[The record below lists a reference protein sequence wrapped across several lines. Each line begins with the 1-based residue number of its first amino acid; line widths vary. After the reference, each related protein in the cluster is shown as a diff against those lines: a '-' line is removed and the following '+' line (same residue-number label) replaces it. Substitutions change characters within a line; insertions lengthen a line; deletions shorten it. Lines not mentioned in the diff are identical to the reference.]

1 MKTTQESDLS
11 KYKNIDKG
19 TFKLLDEE
27 NEFRVFHFDNSS
39 EETQYFLAN
48 LNTNYIHLHFCTEKQ
63 CVVAINF
70 EHCAVKLVA
79 NESSMIYFKDDHMNL
94 LYTIYPGSEM
104 TSILISL
111 EYFHALFSVEG
122 NDLIN
127 FSNFNTGKPIIENK
141 DTNAAVRQTLKQL
154 TKNNTNEALR
164 PVFIK
169 GKVYELLSYYFSA
182 SNTPDGDHCPY
193 IESEESV
200 SKVKKAK
207 EIIIEEMNNPPSLND
222 LAQRVGLNVKKL
234 KSDFKKY
241 YGVPVFTFL
250 LNYKMEQAKNLLQQN
265 QMNVNEISTYLGYTT
280 SSHFIAA
287 FKKKYGSTPKQF
299 SKHILTTN
307 S

>member
-1 MKTTQESDLS
+1 MKASMQTDLT

-19 TFKLLDEE
+19 THILLDEE
-27 NEFRVFHFDNSS
+27 KTFRVFHFENFTDKN
-39 EETQYFLAN
+39 QYFSAN
-48 LNTNYIHLHFCTEKQ
+48 LKTNYIHLHFCTEKQ
-63 CVVAINF
+63 CIVAINM

-94 LYTIYPGSEM
+94 LYTIKPGSEV

-122 NDLIN
+122 NELIN

-141 DTNAAVRQTLKQL
+141 DTNSSVRQTLKQL

-164 PVFIK
+164 PVYIK

-182 SNTPDGDHCPY
+182 KNTPDGDHCPY

-200 SKVKKAK
+200 SKVKHAK
-207 EIIIEEMNNPPSLND
+207 EIIIQEMNNPPSLNE

-234 KSDFKKY
+234 KTDFKKY
-241 YGVPVFTFL
+241 YGVPVFSFL

-265 QMNVNEISTYLGYTT
+265 KMNVNEISTHLGYTT

-299 SKHILTTN
+299 SK

>member
-1 MKTTQESDLS
+1 MKASMSTDLS

-19 TFKLLDEE
+19 THILLDEE
-27 NEFRVFHFDNSS
+27 KVFRVFHFVNNS
-39 EETQYFLAN
+39 EETEYYSAKLKA
-48 LNTNYIHLHFCTEKQ
+48 NYIHLHFCTEKQ
-63 CVVAINF
+63 CIVAINM

-79 NESSMIYFKDDHMNL
+79 NESSLIYFKDDQMNL
-94 LYTIYPGSEM
+94 LYTIKPESEV

-122 NDLIN
+122 DELIN
-127 FSNFNTGKPIIENK
+127 FTNFNTGKPIIENK
-141 DTNAAVRQTLKQL
+141 DTNASVRQTLKQL

-182 SNTPDGDHCPY
+182 SNTMDGDYCPY
-193 IESEESV
+193 IENEESV
-200 SKVKKAK
+200 SKVKHAK
-207 EIIIEEMNNPPSLND
+207 EIIIQEMNNPPSLNE

-234 KSDFKKY
+234 KTDFKKY
-241 YGVPVFTFL
+241 YGVPVFSFL

-265 QMNVNEISTYLGYTT
+265 IMNVNEISTHLGYTT

-299 SKHILTTN
+299 SK

>member
-1 MKTTQESDLS
+1 MKASMQTDLS

-19 TFKLLDEE
+19 THVLLDEE
-27 NEFRVFHFDNSS
+27 QIFRVFHFENNS
-39 EETQYFLAN
+39 EETQFFSAHLK
-48 LNTNYIHLHFCTEKQ
+48 TNYIHLHFCTEKQ
-63 CVVAINF
+63 SIVAINM
-70 EHCAVKLVA
+70 EHCAVKLMA
-79 NESSMIYFKDDHMNL
+79 NESSLIYFKDEHMNL
-94 LYTIYPGSEM
+94 LYTIKPGSEM

-122 NDLIN
+122 NELIN
-127 FSNFNTGKPIIENK
+127 FANFNTGKPIIENK
-141 DTNAAVRQTLKQL
+141 DTNAAVRQTIKQL

-164 PVFIK
+164 PIFIK

-193 IESEESV
+193 IENEESV
-200 SKVKKAK
+200 SKIKKAK
-207 EIIIEEMNNPPSLND
+207 EIIIQEMNNPPSLNE
-222 LAQRVGLNVKKL
+222 LSQRVGLNVKKL

-241 YGVPVFTFL
+241 YGVPVFSFL
-250 LNYKMEQAKNLLQQN
+250 LNYKMEQAKNLLQQKK
-265 QMNVNEISTYLGYTT
+265 MNVNEISTHLGYTT

-299 SKHILTTN
+299 SK

>member
-1 MKTTQESDLS
+1 MKASMSTDLS

-19 TFKLLDEE
+19 THILLDEE
-27 NEFRVFHFDNSS
+27 KVFRVFHFVNNS
-39 EETQYFLAN
+39 EETEYYSAKLKA
-48 LNTNYIHLHFCTEKQ
+48 NYIHLHFCTEKQ
-63 CVVAINF
+63 CIVAINM

-79 NESSMIYFKDDHMNL
+79 NESSLIYFKDDQMNL
-94 LYTIYPGSEM
+94 LYTIKPESEV

-122 NDLIN
+122 DELIN
-127 FSNFNTGKPIIENK
+127 FTNFNTGKPIIENK
-141 DTNAAVRQTLKQL
+141 DTNASVRQTLKQL

-169 GKVYELLSYYFSA
+169 GKIYELLSYYFSA
-182 SNTPDGDHCPY
+182 SNTMDGDYCPY
-193 IESEESV
+193 IENEESV
-200 SKVKKAK
+200 SKVKHAK
-207 EIIIEEMNNPPSLND
+207 EIIIQEMNNPPSLNE

-234 KSDFKKY
+234 KTDFKKY
-241 YGVPVFTFL
+241 YGVPVFSFL

-265 QMNVNEISTYLGYTT
+265 IMNVNEISTHLGYTT

-299 SKHILTTN
+299 SK